1 MALKLMARLTMDAKN
16 SLSIFIFI
24 LCIIHSVSAQKKSI
38 YYPIDEKFLIGKIE
52 KTPELFHRIDTSA
65 YAGLPKRVSYLA
77 THSAGLAVGFKS
89 SSTKI
94 RLKWCVKGNAANGN
108 LTPIAQKGFDLYIK
122 HNGKWQFAGAAAPKD
137 TCSDVEIISNMD
149 GIEKE
154 FLLYL
159 PLYDELRN
167 LEVAVDENAT
177 LSTITEPFKKRI
189 LVYGSSIVQGA
200 SASRPGLNYTSI
212 LTRNT
217 GYQFLNLGFSGSA
230 KMEPEVA
237 DMVASLPAD
246 VYLLDC
252 IPNSSPE
259 EITER
264 TNYLVKTIR
273 QKHPYAPIILMQ
285 SLVREH
291 GYFNEKV
298 GTHVKNQ
305 NQAAQAEF
313 NRLIQEGIKD
323 VYFLPSANFLGQDH
337 EGTVDG
343 THPNDIGFERMVQ
356 DIQPK
361 ILDILA
367 KHKL

>member
-1 MALKLMARLTMDAKN
+1 MDLKK
-16 SLSIFIFI
+16 SVSIFILI
-24 LCIIHSVSAQKKSI
+24 LCLAYSAFAQKKSI
-38 YYPIDEKFLIGKIE
+38 YYPIDEKFMIGKIE

-77 THSAGLAVGFKS
+77 THAAGLAVGFKS

-94 RLKWCVKGNAANGN
+94 RLKWCVKGNGANGN

-149 GIEKE
+149 GSEKE

-159 PLYDELRN
+159 PLYDELKN
-167 LEVAVDENAT
+167 LEVAVDENT
-177 LSTITEPFKKRI
+177 TISAIAQPFKRRI

-237 DMVASLPAD
+237 NMVASIPAD

-259 EITER
+259 EITAR

-273 QKHPYAPIILMQ
+273 QKHPSAPIILMQ

-291 GYFNEKV
+291 GYFNAKV
-298 GTHVKNQ
+298 GTHVSDQ
-305 NQAAQAEF
+305 NRAAQAEYQ
-313 NRLIQEGIKD
+313 RLLQEGITD
-323 VYFLPSANFLGQDH
+323 LYFLPSTNFLGHDH

-343 THPNDIGFERMVQ
+343 THPNDIGFERMVK

-361 ILDILA
+361 ILDILG
-367 KHKL
+367 KYKL